1 MARTV
6 TVYFGTNRMP
16 ITDATGDRIVDF
28 GSEPGPIDGVA
39 VRFGSAEVKVSS
51 VRKAK
56 IAAGSLYVA
65 PEKLIPPNQRRG
77 SRDVFDKLREDMRE
91 GGRPTLVHIHGFS
104 NSFTDALER
113 AAIVVDFYGID
124 ANVFSFTWPS
134 RNSGGPIP
142 LPYVDYLHD
151 RETARESGL
160 AMARTLR
167 ILYDYINSL
176 PDRDR
181 CRQPLHLICHSMG
194 NYALRHA
201 LQALMRLPVN
211 EAREYAPASGSPPVA
226 SDGSEAA
233 TEGEGFPA
241 LIGLPTENRDPNRLR
256 RTFDQIILAAADEDE
271 DAFEDELE
279 LKYLPRLAAG
289 VTVYHT
295 GRDWILNTL
304 SRYTKFNGPRLGSDG
319 PENMASISDKVSA
332 VDVTQVIDPE
342 QDFESHQYYR
352 LSPAVRDDIVAV
364 LSGARPDQIPKRQ
377 PTGSLRR
384 YRLVRTTGAKSRKLP
399 TRRRDS
405 NR

>member
-1 MARTV
+1 MPRTV

-16 ITDATGDRIVDF
+16 ITDATGERIVDF
-28 GSEPGPIDGVA
+28 GSEPGPIDGAA

-51 VRKAK
+51 TRSAK

-65 PEKLIPPNQRRG
+65 PEKLVPPNQRRG
-77 SRDVFDKLREDMRE
+77 SRDVFDKLREDMSQ

-113 AAIVVDFYGID
+113 AAIVLDFYGID
-124 ANVFSFTWPS
+124 SNVFSFTWPS
-134 RNSGGPIP
+134 RNSGEPIP

-151 RETARESGL
+151 RETARESGF

-167 ILYDYINSL
+167 ILYDYINNL

-181 CRQPLHLICHSMG
+181 CRQPLHLVCHSMG

-201 LQALMRLPVN
+201 LQALMRLPVG
-211 EAREYAPASGSPPVA
+211 ESPEYAPASSSPAA
-226 SDGSEAA
+226 SDSGVARKDI
-233 TEGEGFPA
+233 PA

-289 VTVYHT
+289 IAVYHT

-304 SRYTKFNGPRLGSDG
+304 SRYTKFNGPRLGTDG
-319 PENMASISDKVSA
+319 PENMASISDKITAIDVS
-332 VDVTQVIDPE
+332 QVIDPKE
-342 QDFESHQYYR
+342 DFESHQYYR
-352 LSPAVRDDIVAV
+352 LFPAVRDDIVAV
-364 LSGARPDQIPKRQ
+364 LSGVRPEQVPNRQ

-384 YRLVRTTGAKSRKLP
+384 YRIVRNAAARGRKARKRLG
-399 TRRRDS
+399 S